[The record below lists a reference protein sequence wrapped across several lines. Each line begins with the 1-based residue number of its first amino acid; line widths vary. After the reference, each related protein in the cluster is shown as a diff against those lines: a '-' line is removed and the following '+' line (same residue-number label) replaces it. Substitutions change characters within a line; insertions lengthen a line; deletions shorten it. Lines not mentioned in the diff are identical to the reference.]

1 MIRVLIADDHFI
13 VRNGLVQLFGL
24 IGDIV
29 VAGEVANGE
38 ALLEALK
45 SSPIDLI
52 LLDLKMP
59 GLSGIKL
66 IEAIR
71 ALDRKV
77 PILVL
82 SMHDD
87 LQTAKRVMQAGASG
101 YVAKFSEQETLLGA
115 IRKVAGGGRFI
126 DPAIVEQL
134 LIERPRND
142 GVELHQLLSPRELQ
156 IMKLIGGG
164 KSLVEIGDKLF
175 ISNKTVSTHKV
186 RLMQKLNLS
195 NTAGLVRYAV
205 DHGLID

>member
-13 VRNGLVQLFGL
+13 VRQGLVQLFGL
-24 IGDIV
+24 MGDIV
-29 VAGEVANGE
+29 VAGDVANGE
-38 ALLEALK
+38 ALLETLK
-45 SSPIDLI
+45 TSPIDLI
-52 LLDLKMP
+52 LLDLSMP
-59 GLSGIKL
+59 GLSGVKL

-71 ALDRKV
+71 TCGWKM

-101 YVAKFSEQETLLGA
+101 YVAKFSEQETLLAA
-115 IRKVAGGGRFI
+115 IRKVAVGARFI

-142 GVELHQLLSPRELQ
+142 DGELYQLLSPRELQ
-156 IMKLIGGG
+156 IMKLVGRG
-164 KSLVEIGDKLF
+164 KSNVEIGDALF
-175 ISNKTVSTHKV
+175 ISNKTVSTHKA

-195 NTAGLVRYAV
+195 NTADLVRYAV